1 VRPVDVLHAVERY
14 VTREHRQIG
23 ASLTRIS
30 LGVWA
35 VYFYLLHWP
44 VRHAL
49 WGPDGFFPHE
59 AFLELGPSLNVFAV
73 SRSPL
78 YADAVLVAGLL
89 LAVGVALGAAPRVV
103 LPLHWLLLWSLQ
115 ERNPLLTDGGDNIMR
130 IALLFLCLT
139 NTAAYG
145 TVGTGMRVPGRA
157 AWSRRV
163 GLHHWGPSAG
173 TCRRLLAAVR
183 RGGAAWRARL
193 AAGARAAAAWGARGA
208 ATGRAVRA
216 VLHNAGVTLIVAQL
230 SLVYLSTGF
239 YKTMGELWQQG
250 TALYYILR
258 VDEFSLPGRA
268 EVVYRSTPLVVLGTY
283 GTVVF
288 ELMFLPCLANR
299 WTRYAVIATGV
310 VFHAAIAY
318 LMGLVTFAWSM
329 LSLYPLLVTDDE
341 YRGLAAWIRR
351 RWGLRVFYDGWCPA
365 CTRSARWLARLDLMG
380 LVRWISFRDPGVV
393 ARYGLDPDRA
403 ARRIQSLDSR
413 GRRRE
418 GIDAL
423 LAVAVRTPALWPLAP
438 VLGLARRVA
447 GQRLYDAL
455 AARRVIVVPG
465 ACATHCPAAPPRR
478 AEG

>member
-1 VRPVDVLHAVERY
+1 MGVLRAVERY
-14 VTREHRQIG
+14 VTREHGLIG
-23 ASLTRIS
+23 ASLARIS

-44 VRHAL
+44 VRRLL
-49 WGPDGFFPHE
+49 WGPEGFFPHD
-59 AFLELGPSLNVFAV
+59 AFRELEPVLNVFAV
-73 SRSPL
+73 SRAPL
-78 YADAVLVAGLL
+78 YVDAVLAGGLL
-89 LAVGVALGAAPRVV
+89 LALGVVLGVAPRVV
-103 LPLHWLLLWSLQ
+103 LPLHWLVLWSLQ

-145 TVGTGMRVPGRA
+145 AVGAMPLVAHGVGADRRARQHPAGGSPGA
-157 AWSRRV
+157 
-163 GLHHWGPSAG
+163 
-173 TCRRLLAAVR
+173 CRSLLAAVGR
-183 RGGAAWRARL
+183 AVAVWRARL
-193 AAGARAAAAWGARGA
+193 APVGRTAAAWSARWA

-216 VLHNAGVTLIVAQL
+216 VAHNAGVALIVAQL

-299 WTRYAVIATGV
+299 WTRYAVLATGV
-310 VFHAAIAY
+310 AFHAAIAY

-341 YRGLAAWIRR
+341 YRGLAAWVRR
-351 RWGLRVFYDGWCPA
+351 RWGLRVFYDGWCPL
-365 CTRSARWLARLDLMG
+365 CTRSARWLARLDLAG
-380 LVRWISFRDPGVV
+380 LVRWISFRDPGV
-393 ARYGLDPDRA
+393 AERYGLDPDRA
-403 ARRIQSLDSR
+403 ARRIQSLDGR

-423 LAVAVRTPALWPLAP
+423 LAVAVRIPLLWPLVP
-438 VLGLARRVA
+438 VLGVGRLVA

-455 AARRVIVVPG
+455 ATRRLIVVPG
-465 ACATHCPAAPPRR
+465 ACAAHCAVTPPRE